1 VTLRRSPL
9 ASLKLLLI
17 GEKNPKDLA
26 PAELSIEFVA
36 NFPAAFSL
44 EAV

>member
-1 VTLRRSPL
+1 VTLRISLLP
-9 ASLKLLLI
+9 SLKLLLI

-36 NFPAAFSL
+36 KFPAALSL